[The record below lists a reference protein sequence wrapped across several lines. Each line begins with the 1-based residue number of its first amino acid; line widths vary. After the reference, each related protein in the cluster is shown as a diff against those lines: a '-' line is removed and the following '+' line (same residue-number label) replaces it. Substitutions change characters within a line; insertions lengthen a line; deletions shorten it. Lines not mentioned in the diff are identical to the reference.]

1 MASYFNCGFARVA
14 VHNIVELG
22 KKSNRIQLHGNQ
34 ESELKEKFHK
44 RFQNRA
50 TFAIDNDNFI
60 RNAKKLISFFHKKW
74 NPKTARE
81 EYLAQF
87 SEDSW
92 KKLSPQA
99 KALHSMKNCEGCLQT
114 FPL

>member
-22 KKSNRIQLHGNQ
+22 KKSNRRIQLHGNQ
-34 ESELKEKFHK
+34 ESEQEKFHK

-50 TFAIDNDNFI
+50 IDNDNSSEM
-60 RNAKKLISFFHKKW
+60 LISFFHKK
-74 NPKTARE
+74 
-81 EYLAQF
+81 YLAQF

-99 KALHSMKNCEGCLQT
+99 NHPKLKHCIAWKIVRAVCKP
-114 FPL
+114 FP